1 MLNDNTVKES
11 GLWKWNICVVA
22 TKLWIYRTKLEFT
35 QHWINSHRDY
45 WLNKVHCGLL
55 KSIKAQYVKMYK
67 VESTSVSFNYSEFT
81 ANYWAKQKY
90 LYKSTTVL
98 HIYHL
103 VDLIQLRSRW
113 QYLVE
118 CAVLLICWWYLEVI
132 NFLFDSMCRLTWT
145 V

>member
-1 MLNDNTVKES
+1 MCILVLGLIIGVHTRIGVNVSCAYQTCLCTIFMLNDNTVKES

-90 LYKSTTVL
+90 L
-98 HIYHL
+98 
-103 VDLIQLRSRW
+103 
-113 QYLVE
+113 
-118 CAVLLICWWYLEVI
+118 I
-132 NFLFDSMCRLTWT
+132 NQQQCCTYII
-145 V
+145 